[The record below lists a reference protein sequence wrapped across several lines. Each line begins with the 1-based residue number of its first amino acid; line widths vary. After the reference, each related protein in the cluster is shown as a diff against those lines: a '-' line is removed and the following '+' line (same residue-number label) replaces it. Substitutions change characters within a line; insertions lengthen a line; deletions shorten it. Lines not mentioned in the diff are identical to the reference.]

1 MTRIGGFVPKGPA
14 RFLQGSGFGYPGSW
28 AVLIREPQIRILEPL
43 GSDVV
48 GFSPS
53 FLPQQEIELEPS
65 RSPMEIILGRLWAR
79 MSAPEILAMRRNLD
93 KFITAIEGN
102 LKVGTACSGSDV
114 VLPTVNNA
122 LALWRQE
129 FGFQV
134 SFEHAYSC
142 ESVEFKQRWILKHF
156 GKNVTLYPDL
166 ERLSDGV
173 TENIHGQM
181 ERIKRPHFFICGIE
195 CDSVSALNI
204 RRAEN
209 HVLGC
214 RLPDPAFRLS
224 DRWLPMVERCK
235 VTEHV
240 AQHRVR

>member
-1 MTRIGGFVPKGPA
+1 
-14 RFLQGSGFGYPGSW
+14 
-28 AVLIREPQIRILEPL
+28 
-43 GSDVV
+43 
-48 GFSPS
+48 
-53 FLPQQEIELEPS
+53 
-65 RSPMEIILGRLWAR
+65 MEIILGRLWAR
-79 MSAPEILAMRRNLD
+79 TSAPDILAMRRNLD

-142 ESVEFKQRWILKHF
+142 ESVEFKQRWIVKHF
-156 GKNVTLYPDL
+156 GKDVTLYPDL